1 METIDIVE
9 VLALI
14 FSNREY
20 QSKECDTM
28 DKILEVKF
36 SNIEEVNKF
45 VRIISKYDAD
55 FDLYCGSYS
64 VDAKSILGIMTMDL
78 RNKMWMKSNCDQ
90 NDREKIVDEL
100 KSIVAA

>member
-20 QSKECDTM
+20 RSKECDTM

-45 VRIISKYDAD
+45 VRIMSKYDAD